1 MNLHSDILFYAFR
14 YALGRTTYAVHDV
27 AAEIIQ
33 HAKDIPE
40 SAMNNMIQEITEA
53 LEKDQAGKYMHREQW
68 EKVLHELQQQRP

>member
-40 SAMNNMIQEITEA
+40 SAMNNMIQELSLI
-53 LEKDQAGKYMHREQW
+53 HI
-68 EKVLHELQQQRP
+68 